1 HVRAEAGLA
10 QGRGQRKQV
19 VQQGFATGD
28 HSDACGTP
36 GRFLHQAF
44 HRTDRMSGCVPTF
57 LHVAPRT
64 AYVAASEA
72 DEEGG
77 LAGECAFALERGKAF
92 HHGQARAV
100 HGHWGR
106 RDVEVGLVHW
116 GDKKS
121 PHRTEFKKPMD
132 HMSGSDRKGSVILD
146 VPEGYRSKAA
156 RPALALWIFRP

>member
-1 HVRAEAGLA
+1 MAGGVPA
-10 QGRGQRKQV
+10 
-19 VQQGFATGD
+19 
-28 HSDACGTP
+28 
-36 GRFLHQAF
+36 FLHIAP
-44 HRTDRMSGCVPTF
+44 GAA
-57 LHVAPRT
+57 HVAARQ
-64 AYVAASEA
+64 A
-72 DEEGG
+72 DEEGS
-77 LAGECAFALERGKAF
+77 LAGERALALERREAF
-92 HHGQARAV
+92 HHGQARTV
-100 HGHWGR
+100 RGHWGR